1 VAVSHAGWRGLAGGV
16 IEATLAALHLE
27 PARLVAWLGPAISQ
41 PSFEVGPEVR
51 EAFVARNAASGSAFA
66 PNSRGRYQADLYE
79 LARQTLRAQGVVDV
93 HGGGWC
99 TVAQRGLFY
108 SFRRDG
114 RTGRMA
120 TLAWLAD

>member
-1 VAVSHAGWRGLAGGV
+1 M
-16 IEATLAALHLE
+16 IEATLAVQLAR
-27 PARLVAWLGPAISQ
+27 PARAWLGPAISQ
-41 PSFEVGPEVR
+41 PAFEVGPEVH
-51 EAFVARNAASGSAFA
+51 EAFVARSAEFVSAFA
-66 PNSRGRYQADLYE
+66 PNDRGRFQADLYE
-79 LARQTLRAQGVVDV
+79 LARRTLHAQGVVDV
-93 HGGGWC
+93 QGGGWC